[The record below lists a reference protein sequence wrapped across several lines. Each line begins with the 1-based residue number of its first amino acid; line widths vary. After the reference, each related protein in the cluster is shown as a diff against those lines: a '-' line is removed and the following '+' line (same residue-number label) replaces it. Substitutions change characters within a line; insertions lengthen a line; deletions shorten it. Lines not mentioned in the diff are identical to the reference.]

1 MVRGCTLLRVLEAE
15 RLALI
20 CSVAFSGDHLQ
31 LKELLLIGD
40 ANRRPVFDV
49 SAFRASGSFV
59 TPLYSFHS

>member
-40 ANRRPVFDV
+40 AILSNVEEMHLPEMSVRDRKSVV
-49 SAFRASGSFV
+49 
-59 TPLYSFHS
+59 

>member
-40 ANRRPVFDV
+40 AILSNVEEMHLPEMSVRR
-49 SAFRASGSFV
+49 
-59 TPLYSFHS
+59 